1 MHIFWKGSRKS
12 SSGKLKKYLASSDCN
27 FFLHPP
33 LFFYYNKNFL
43 KKKILYW
50 ECVATRNASKTVN
63 DSSSSPT
70 GKLASSFHPSGP
82 ENFKKSRP
90 KKLMKLKKFNFTKEH
105 FPYFQKDKIIWDVKQ
120 QALTALPSKG
130 KKDDQYFFF
139 HFHSRA
145 RTF

>member
-1 MHIFWKGSRKS
+1 MVGGGANGGR
-12 SSGKLKKYLASSDCN
+12 
-27 FFLHPP
+27 
-33 LFFYYNKNFL
+33 
-43 KKKILYW
+43 KKKQVLCITAGQKIY
-50 ECVATRNASKTVN
+50 
-63 DSSSSPT
+63 
-70 GKLASSFHPSGP
+70 
-82 ENFKKSRP
+82 KKSRP